1 MRFRRTPKHITDPA
15 KIAEREERRRQRSTQ
30 ARRESTLSTWRTPP
44 RCQRVRKRAKPTAPA
59 PSPEAAP
66 VIAGGI
72 VFIVLCV
79 VACAYGAAMDVR
91 AAGRR
96 VARRAVFRAA
106 PTCAPERRK
115 GTSHKPPPPPSVASR
130 WRQERANPA
139 QFRAGARWWIGPS
152 ATTTAAGTGKA
163 FCTHPD
169 ATRKPRRRGR
179 T

>member
-1 MRFRRTPKHITDPA
+1 M
-15 KIAEREERRRQRSTQ
+15 
-30 ARRESTLSTWRTPP
+30 
-44 RCQRVRKRAKPTAPA
+44 
-59 PSPEAAP
+59 
-66 VIAGGI
+66 IAGGI

-115 GTSHKPPPPPSVASR
+115 GTSHKTPPAPERCEPLAA
-130 WRQERANPA
+130 QERANPA